1 RRDSQHVAR
10 DRGRSRRRLSGR
22 GLLLRQCFEPAA
34 VRGQSAEQAD
44 GLLRDRECNRDAGR
58 LHPDSRDLQLRAPIP
73 RHYGDERHRHL
84 RDPHD
89 ELDAFGLAM
98 RTLRAAKLVRCER
111 GATAA
116 EFAVL
121 FPVLVSTLLG
131 IIWASLLAYSAAS
144 LHYAVEGA
152 ARCYS
157 VESQCA

>member
-1 RRDSQHVAR
+1 
-10 DRGRSRRRLSGR
+10 
-22 GLLLRQCFEPAA
+22 
-34 VRGQSAEQAD
+34 
-44 GLLRDRECNRDAGR
+44 
-58 LHPDSRDLQLRAPIP
+58 
-73 RHYGDERHRHL
+73 
-84 RDPHD
+84 
-89 ELDAFGLAM
+89 M
-98 RTLRAAKLVRCER
+98 RILRAAKLVRCER

-157 VESQCA
+157 VESQCASATEAQNYAMSRYYGANVPTFTASTPACGHQVSATVNIPFSLALASWKVPLSATACFP